1 MKRGIYL
8 VIGSLCIALLDIYI
22 TMNLTSSSCVLNTGI
37 AFGIEFRYQE
47 IFSLTVLALLILLS
61 VKVAGALRYVILGI
75 LTLGLA
81 NYISRVLHGYICDYI
96 SLFGISFNIVD
107 VGIVIL
113 VCIGV
118 LICISNAYGEKS
130 RG

>member
-1 MKRGIYL
+1 MKKGRYL
-8 VIGSLCIALLDIYI
+8 LIGSFCIALLDRYI
-22 TMNLTSSSCVLNTGI
+22 TKFLISSCVQNTGV

-47 IFSLTVLALLILLS
+47 LLFLILAVLLIILS
-61 VKVAGALRYVILGI
+61 VKIVGIFRYVILSI
-75 LTLGLA
+75 LILGLA
-81 NYISRVLHGYICDYI
+81 NYISRVLYGYVCDYI

-113 VCIGV
+113 LSVGV
-118 LICISNAYGEKS
+118 LICILNIYEEKS